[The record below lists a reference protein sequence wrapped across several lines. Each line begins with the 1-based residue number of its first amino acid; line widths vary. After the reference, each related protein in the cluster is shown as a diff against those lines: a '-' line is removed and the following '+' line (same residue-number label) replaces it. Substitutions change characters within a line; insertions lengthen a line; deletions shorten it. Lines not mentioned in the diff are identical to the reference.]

1 MIGFTLLLSGGLP
14 ARSFSVMELV
24 RIPPVKSLPAPH
36 PLGISGDGRT
46 VFGQFSPGNSF
57 VFRSGSLRRFRPAPE
72 ARALDQYVTGV
83 SFDGSVI
90 VGSAG
95 GAFVWNRGSVSY
107 PSSARSFAV
116 GVSSDGQSLAYYVDN
131 NGGYQSVL
139 KRGSTKSS
147 VDGLAPVAVSGDGTT
162 LVGNLTI
169 EGNLVAHTFKNGSLT
184 KLSLDSTFVDSIASG
199 VDAKGSVVVGS
210 AVNRFGT
217 AACVWKDGVFAKL
230 PCGSALTSLAKCVS
244 SDGKVIGG
252 FTGTEAAIW
261 DDTRTRITVDDLLG
275 NPSGWKFESVNG
287 ISKVGNVITITG
299 WGHFRTKE
307 AGYVAKVR
315 MK

>member
-1 MIGFTLLLSGGLP
+1 MIGIGLILSGGLP
-14 ARSFSVMELV
+14 ARSFSVVDLV
-24 RIPPVKSLPAPH
+24 RIPPIKSLPAPH

-57 VFRSGSLRRFRPAPE
+57 VFRSGSLRRFRPVSDS
-72 ARALDQYVTGV
+72 RALDQYVTGV
-83 SFDGSVI
+83 SHDGTVI

-95 GAFVWNRGSVSY
+95 GAFVWNRGRVSF
-107 PSSARSFAV
+107 PSSSRSFAV
-116 GVSSDGQSLAYYVDN
+116 GVSSDGKSLAYYVDER
-131 NGGYQSVL
+131 GGYQSVL
-139 KRGSTKSS
+139 KRGTAKAS
-147 VDGLAPVAVSGDGTT
+147 VAGLAPVAVSGDGST
-162 LVGNLTI
+162 LVGNRTI
-169 EGNLVAHTFKNGSLT
+169 EGNLVAHIYRNSSLT
-184 KLSLDSTFVDSIASG
+184 KLSLDNSFVDSIASA
-199 VDAKGSVVVGS
+199 VNRDGSVVVGS

-217 AACVWKDGVFAKL
+217 AACVWKDGAFFKL

-252 FTGTEAAIW
+252 YTGAEAAIW
-261 DDTRTRITVDDLLG
+261 DDSRTRIVVGDLLG
-275 NPSGWKFESVNG
+275 NPTGWKFESVNG
-287 ISKVGNVITITG
+287 ISRVGDVITITG